1 MACSRAKKAAST
13 VSWGVRAGEAVRI
26 IATMHKTSCDT
37 IIDAAWVLPIAPV
50 NEALSR
56 HSVCIQNERI
66 CAIGPTRDIHERYT
80 APALHSFNDSIVM
93 PGLINGHTHAAMTLL
108 RGAGEDMPLE
118 SWLRTCIWPLEK
130 QLVDPDFV
138 TAGVELAIV
147 EMLGHG
153 ITTFTDMYFFPEI
166 TARVARAANIRTIA
180 AFPIFDAQNAWS
192 RNVDECFELG
202 FRLHDEYAQDP
213 LVSVAFG
220 PHAPYSVDYKTLERV
235 HMYAQE
241 LGLNVHTHLH
251 ETATEVTAAK
261 AKHGRSWIAVLAD
274 IGLVNPQ
281 LQAVHMTQ
289 LDDAEIELLAANGA
303 HVVHCPNSNLKLA
316 DGVCPVNRLDASGI
330 NVAIGT
336 DGAASNNTLSV
347 LSDARTAA
355 LLAKMQA
362 ENPVAGNARQT
373 LLKATLGGARA
384 LGREHEL
391 GTLEPGKLAD
401 IAVFSPASLCAL
413 PVYDPFASLLH
424 NSAAWRA
431 DNVWVHGRSSMAN
444 GLPVHLDL
452 AAIRARVNFQATRV
466 RALLQENH

>member
-1 MACSRAKKAAST
+1 M
-13 VSWGVRAGEAVRI
+13 RI
-26 IATMHKTSCDT
+26 IACMHKTPCDT
-37 IIDAAWVLPIAPV
+37 IIDAAWVLPIGPV
-50 NEALSR
+50 NEPRSDY
-56 HSVCIQNERI
+56 SVCIQHERI
-66 CAIGPTRDIHERYT
+66 CAIGPTSEIHASFT
-80 APALHSFNDSIVM
+80 APAHHVFGDGIVV
-93 PGLINGHTHAAMTLL
+93 PGLINAHTHAAMTLL
-108 RGAGEDMPLE
+108 RGASEDVPLE
-118 SWLRTCIWPLEK
+118 SWLRNYIWPLEK
-130 QLVDPDFV
+130 QLVGPDFV

-166 TARVARAANIRTIA
+166 TARIARLANIRTVT
-180 AFPIFDAQNAWS
+180 AFPIFDTPTAWS

-220 PHAPYSVDYKTLERV
+220 PHAPYSVDHRTLERI

-251 ETATEVTAAK
+251 ETAAEVAA
-261 AKHGRSWIAVLAD
+261 ARAAHGRSWLAVLAD
-274 IGLVNPQ
+274 IGLVNPT

-289 LDDAEIELLAANGA
+289 LDDAEIELLAAHGA
-303 HVVHCPNSNLKLA
+303 HVVHCPRSNLKLA
-316 DGVCPVNRLDASGI
+316 DGICPVNRLEASGVNI
-330 NVAIGT
+330 AIGT
-336 DGAASNNTLSV
+336 DGAASNNALSV
-347 LSDARTAA
+347 LDDAGTAT

-362 ENPVAGNARQT
+362 QNPTAGNARAA

-384 LGREHEL
+384 LGRDHEL

-401 IAVFSPASLCAL
+401 IAVFSPVSISAQ

-424 NSAAWRA
+424 NGGAWRA
-431 DNVWVHGRSSMAN
+431 HDVWVHGRESVRN

-452 AAIRARVNFQATRV
+452 TAIRNRVDLQAARV
-466 RALLQENH
+466 RALL

>member
-1 MACSRAKKAAST
+1 
-13 VSWGVRAGEAVRI
+13 
-26 IATMHKTSCDT
+26 MHKTPCDT
-37 IIDAAWVLPIAPV
+37 ILDAAWVLPIAPV
-50 NEALSR
+50 NEALSN
-56 HSVCIQNERI
+56 HSVCILHERI
-66 CAIGPTRDIHERYT
+66 CAIGPTSAIHKHFT
-80 APALHSFNDSIVM
+80 APEHHSFNDSIIV
-93 PGLINGHTHAAMTLL
+93 PGLINAHTHAAMTLL

-118 SWLRTCIWPLEK
+118 SWLRNCIWPLEQ
-130 QLVDPDFV
+130 QLVGPEYV

-147 EMLGHG
+147 EMLSHG

-166 TARVARAANIRTIA
+166 TARIARIANIRTVA
-180 AFPIFDAQNAWS
+180 AFPIFAAPNAWS

-213 LVSVAFG
+213 LVSIAFG

-251 ETATEVTAAK
+251 ETAAEVAA
-261 AKHGRSWIAVLAD
+261 ARARHGRSWIAVLAE

-289 LDDAEIELLAANGA
+289 LDIAEIELLAEYGA

-316 DGVCPVNRLDASGI
+316 DGVCPVNQLDASGI

-336 DGAASNNTLSV
+336 DGAASNNALSV
-347 LSDARTAA
+347 LADARTSA

-362 ENPVAGNARQT
+362 GDPIAGNARQA

-384 LGREHEL
+384 LGRDHEL

-401 IAVFSPASLCAL
+401 IAVFSPVSICAQ

-424 NSAAWRA
+424 NGGAWRA
-431 DNVWVHGRSSMAN
+431 DNVWVHGRASQRN
-444 GLPVHLDL
+444 GLPMHLDL
-452 AAIRARVNFQATRV
+452 AAIRARVEVQAARV
-466 RALLQENH
+466 RALL

>member
-1 MACSRAKKAAST
+1 MA
-13 VSWGVRAGEAVRI
+13 RI
-26 IATMHKTSCDT
+26 IADMHKTPCDT

-50 NEALSR
+50 NEARSS

-66 CAIGPTRDIHERYT
+66 CAIGPTRDIHERFT
-80 APALHSFNDSIVM
+80 AREQHSFNDSIVM

-118 SWLRTCIWPLEK
+118 SWLRNCIWPLEK

-166 TARVARAANIRTIA
+166 TARIARAANIRTIA

-251 ETATEVTAAK
+251 ETAAEVAAAK

-274 IGLVNPQ
+274 IGLINPQ

-289 LDDAEIELLAANGA
+289 LDRAEIELLAAHGA

-316 DGVCPVNRLDASGI
+316 DGVCPVNGLDASGI

-336 DGAASNNTLSV
+336 DGAASNNALSV
-347 LSDARTAA
+347 LDDARTAA

-362 ENPVAGNARQT
+362 ENPVAGNARHT

-391 GTLEPGKLAD
+391 GSLEPGKLAD
-401 IAVFSPASLCAL
+401 VAVFSPASICAQ

-424 NSAAWRA
+424 NSGAWRA
-431 DNVWVHGRSSMAN
+431 DNVWVHGRASVRN
-444 GLPVHLDL
+444 GMPMHLDL
-452 AAIRARVNFQATRV
+452 AAIRARVDLQAARV
-466 RALLQENH
+466 RALL

>member
-1 MACSRAKKAAST
+1 
-13 VSWGVRAGEAVRI
+13 
-26 IATMHKTSCDT
+26 MHKTPCDT
-37 IIDAAWVLPIAPV
+37 IIDAAWVLPIAPL
-50 NEALSR
+50 NEALSS
-56 HSVCIQNERI
+56 HSLCIQNERI
-66 CAIGPTRDIHERYT
+66 CAIGPTRDIHERFT
-80 APALHSFNDSIVM
+80 AREQHSFNDSIVM
-93 PGLINGHTHAAMTLL
+93 PGLINAHTHAAMTLL

-118 SWLRTCIWPLEK
+118 TWLRKCIWPLEK

-153 ITTFTDMYFFPEI
+153 ITTFTDMYFFPDI
-166 TARVARAANIRTIA
+166 TARIARAANIRTIT

-202 FRLHDEYAQDP
+202 FRLHDEYAQGP

-220 PHAPYSVDYKTLERV
+220 PHAPYSVDHKTLERI

-251 ETATEVTAAK
+251 ETAGEVAAAK

-289 LDDAEIELLAANGA
+289 LDSVEIELLAEHGA

-316 DGVCPVNRLDASGI
+316 DGVYPVNRLDASEI

-336 DGAASNNTLSV
+336 DGAASNNALSV
-347 LSDARTAA
+347 LDDARTVA

-362 ENPVAGNARQT
+362 ENPVAGSARQS
-373 LLKATLGGARA
+373 LLKATPGGARA
-384 LGREHEL
+384 LRREHEL
-391 GTLEPGKLAD
+391 GTLELGKLAD
-401 IAVFSPASLCAL
+401 IAVFSPASLCAQ

-424 NSAAWRA
+424 SSSAWRA
-431 DNVWVHGRSSMAN
+431 DNIWVHGRASMRH
-444 GLPVHLDL
+444 GVPVHLDL
-452 AAIRARVNFQATRV
+452 AAIRARVDLQAARV
-466 RALLQENH
+466 RAAL